1 MASITY
7 GWDLETVLQ
16 AFGISTKFADQRL
29 CSSVNEYIQYREKL
43 ASAIESLAPILEK
56 YPPIEVYLMCIQ
68 DSEIN
73 LMESKMVGVSSMI
86 GGLVPE
92 LFWSLAPNVAVNDPL
107 PNHGFDSLI
116 RFYLDAKSQD
126 VMLPAPTIHFSGW
139 HAEKLEL
146 PKESIWLHE

>member
-56 YPPIEVYLMCIQ
+56 YPP
-68 DSEIN
+68 
-73 LMESKMVGVSSMI
+73 SKYI
-86 GGLVPE
+86 
-92 LFWSLAPNVAVNDPL
+92 
-107 PNHGFDSLI
+107 
-116 RFYLDAKSQD
+116 
-126 VMLPAPTIHFSGW
+126 
-139 HAEKLEL
+139 
-146 PKESIWLHE
+146 